1 MTNGSNLV
9 TIRDIDV
16 PFWRIVM
23 ILVKW
28 SIASIPAMIILMLLA
43 SLIAAIVGVILAAI
57 GVHVPTPPTPTP
69 SGLGAPKHPAGHRIE
84 FLDEFRIARFGR
96 RDDRGIE
103 RPV

>member
-28 SIASIPAMIILMLLA
+28 SIASIPAMIILGILVTLVSFLVGGLTMSIIDLLGF
-43 SLIAAIVGVILAAI
+43 SPE
-57 GVHVPTPPTPTP
+57 VPTPP
-69 SGLGAPKHPAGHRIE
+69 A
-84 FLDEFRIARFGR
+84 
-96 RDDRGIE
+96 
-103 RPV
+103 